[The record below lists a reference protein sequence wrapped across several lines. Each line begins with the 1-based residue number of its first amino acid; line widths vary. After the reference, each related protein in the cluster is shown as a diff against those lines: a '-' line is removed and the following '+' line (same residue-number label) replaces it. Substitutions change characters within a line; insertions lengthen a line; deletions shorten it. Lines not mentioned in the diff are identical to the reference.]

1 MKYPINPRTG
11 KEWAMEDEYSK
22 HTSIHQGTTPEP
34 PEADLVNS
42 PSHYQLDG
50 MEVIDIIK
58 ALLTPE
64 EYRGFLKGNDLKY
77 IFREP
82 HKGNPAQDVGKH
94 IWYAQRYHDV
104 LLEEGKQ

>member
-1 MKYPINPRTG
+1 MDSQSPD
-11 KEWAMEDEYSK
+11 M
-22 HTSIHQGTTPEP
+22 
-34 PEADLVNS
+34 VNS

-50 MEVIDIIK
+50 MAVIDIIK

-82 HKGNPAQDVGKH
+82 FKGNPAQDVDKH
-94 IWYAQRYHDV
+94 IWYAQRYHDA

>member
-1 MKYPINPRTG
+1 MKCPINPRTG
-11 KEWAMEDEYSK
+11 KEWTMEDEYSK

-34 PEADLVNS
+34 PEEDLVNS

-50 MEVIDIIK
+50 FEVIDIIK

-94 IWYAQRYHDV
+94 IWYAQRYHDA

>member
-1 MKYPINPRTG
+1 
-11 KEWAMEDEYSK
+11 MEDEYSK

-58 ALLTPE
+58 AALTPE
-64 EYRGFLKGNDLKY
+64 EYRGYLKGNDLKY

-82 HKGNPAQDVGKH
+82 YKGNPVQDVDKH
-94 IWYAQRYHDV
+94 IWYAQRYRDA
-104 LLEEGKQ
+104 LLEEGEE